1 MNSAILIVQGIILI
15 LGYILFLYLKKLP
28 ETLHQKS
35 IKNFEFRLNSSLE
48 ELKATLT
55 KEIELAKISQTELQ
69 VHKTQEFVRLM
80 EYFNDFL
87 TNKEKQL
94 RLAHSPKE
102 KEQFNKNMLDLGAK
116 LFFFASDSTVKKY
129 IEWRQYG
136 LRAQQENFD
145 STKILVHYAELM
157 VMIRQDLGYENTK
170 CNADDFLN
178 IMLTDWEQ
186 HKLKTQR

>member
-1 MNSAILIVQGIILI
+1 MNLAILIGQGIILL

-55 KEIELAKISQTELQ
+55 KEIELVKISQTELQ

-87 TNKEKQL
+87 TNKEKQV
-94 RLAHSPKE
+94 RLARSQKE

-145 STKILVHYAELM
+145 STKILVLYAELM
-157 VMIRQDLGYENTK
+157 VMIRQDLGYKNTK
-170 CNADDFLN
+170 CDADDFLN